1 MASHPIATRE
11 ARKNPGVN
19 VPLASLL
26 ETVAFVSFLN
36 PCFFSRLASP
46 PYVIPA
52 LFSSALRYREALSA
66 HSASVI
72 GTHTPSLVVALA
84 AAGYQNCGA
93 LWQHRMKEG
102 EDGDQKC
109 NRADPND
116 RANRRIE
123 PSVAIRAR

>member
-1 MASHPIATRE
+1 MASRPIATRE

-72 GTHTPSLVVALA
+72 GTHTAESRFALFGLRLLFLVRLDD
-84 AAGYQNCGA
+84 C
-93 LWQHRMKEG
+93 L
-102 EDGDQKC
+102 
-109 NRADPND
+109 
-116 RANRRIE
+116 RRTFW
-123 PSVAIRAR
+123 RGLH